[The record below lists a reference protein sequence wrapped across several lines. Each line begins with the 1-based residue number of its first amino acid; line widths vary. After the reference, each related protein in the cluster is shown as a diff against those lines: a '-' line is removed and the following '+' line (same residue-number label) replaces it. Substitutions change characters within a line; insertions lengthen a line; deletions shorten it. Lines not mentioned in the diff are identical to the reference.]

1 MHLEKVMKF
10 TNPLLLAPSATV
22 VISVVAVLVN
32 VVPTSVALSTAGRHT
47 IGIIQKVNAQ
57 AREAELLELGKE
69 KSLKFTW
76 DKHTRFLANQHF
88 VDATILSSGARVE
101 VVFHPHFFGNP
112 YVTKVTLLSIWTSQ
126 FENSIQLR

>member
-10 TNPLLLAPSATV
+10 TNPLLLGPSATV

-32 VVPTSVALSTAGRHT
+32 VVPTSFALSTAGRHT

-76 DKHTRFLANQHF
+76 DKNTRFLAN
-88 VDATILSSGARVE
+88 ILLMPRSSVPELASKLYFTHISSE
-101 VVFHPHFFGNP
+101 IH
-112 YVTKVTLLSIWTSQ
+112 T
-126 FENSIQLR
+126 

>member
-1 MHLEKVMKF
+1 MKF
-10 TNPLLLAPSATV
+10 TNPLLLGPSATV

-32 VVPTSVALSTAGRHT
+32 VVPTSFALSTAGRHT

-69 KSLKFTW
+69 KPLKFTW
-76 DKHTRFLANQHF
+76 DKNTRFLANQHF

-112 YVTKVTLLSIWTSQ
+112 YVTKVILLSTST
-126 FENSIQLR
+126 L